1 VLVAVKPMSAPARPK
16 PVVYSRGSLLS
27 RLTPD
32 QIRDLFA
39 VGHPVT
45 YPADHTIVRQGR
57 NLPPLLL
64 LRSGF
69 IKAMRRA
76 LRGSHPAI
84 VDVYGPGDVLGAE
97 AMYASKFAHVDFV
110 TTQDVTA
117 YLVPQHQFLEHLN
130 RHPAVMR
137 QLMVTFAHRVRQR
150 EAALAYSRHEVRER
164 LIAFLNRQQVFY
176 GVKTDCG
183 DLIDMG
189 LNRCDIGAAIG
200 ASDAAVDDALRRL
213 REDGHIKT
221 GYKKIWI
228 TRRLSEEL
236 SPELRTEPP
245 SPEALG

>member
-1 VLVAVKPMSAPARPK
+1 MSAPTRTR
-16 PVVYSRGSLLS
+16 PVVYSRGSFLS
-27 RLTPD
+27 RLTSD

-39 VGHPVT
+39 VGHLVT
-45 YPADHTIVRQGR
+45 YPADHTIVSQGR
-57 NLPPLLL
+57 TPPPVLL

-69 IKAMRRA
+69 VKAVRRA
-76 LRGSHPAI
+76 LRSSHPAI

-97 AMYASKFAHVDFV
+97 ALYANMYAHTDFV
-110 TTQDVTA
+110 TTQDATA
-117 YLVPQHQFLEHLN
+117 YLASQRQFAEHLN
-130 RHPAVMR
+130 RNPAVLR

-176 GVKTDCG
+176 GIRTEVG

-200 ASDAAVDDALRRL
+200 ASEASVDEALRRL
-213 REDGHIKT
+213 REDGYIRT

-236 SPELRTEPP
+236 STELK
-245 SPEALG
+245 PEALG